1 MIKNEMRTALPMAAL
16 DSIPKP
22 NANAQSITGLVKQ
35 KGRIIG
41 YQLSGGEAVSK
52 ETGIA
57 MAKNGDIKGVGV
69 AHRKNSEYLKSLP
82 DSEESNN
89 LSSLPSVSAKV
100 LK

>member
-1 MIKNEMRTALPMAAL
+1 MLKNEMRSALPMAAL
-16 DSIPKP
+16 DSIPEPK
-22 NANAQSITGLVKQ
+22 ANAQTITGLIKQ